1 MSLRTL
7 DQRRFL
13 AQHSVA
19 MLEQCC
25 NYSKHC
31 RNNVATLC
39 CAKNRRC
46 ESSRVTSQY
55 RSSNNTHVSHHSL
68 GSFYPLRMLWRE
80 NTSEFSLQALVD
92 IQWILLFPVDSTV
105 VYPNSYPLTSDF

>member
-1 MSLRTL
+1 MKATKPKGDDVTRYDS
-7 DQRRFL
+7 QQRFL

-25 NYSKHC
+25 KYSKQY

-46 ESSRVTSQY
+46 ESSLVTS
-55 RSSNNTHVSHHSL
+55 
-68 GSFYPLRMLWRE
+68 P
-80 NTSEFSLQALVD
+80 
-92 IQWILLFPVDSTV
+92 
-105 VYPNSYPLTSDF
+105 